1 MSRGAKVAAAV
12 AIVLLFLLAVIIIT
26 QPKEETVVTN
36 EERLAAIPSS
46 AEKMGPEDDEFAPV
60 VHSPL
65 WSQPVPMEGPVNTAG
80 AEDSPFMSAD
90 GDWFFFFFTPDVTVP
105 VQEQLLDGVTGIWW
119 TREVSGDWTPP
130 EKIVLNDDV
139 SLEGAECCVG
149 TTLWFA
155 SVRAGNFGE
164 IDVFTAQYEGGTW
177 TDVENA
183 GEQLNVD
190 YDIGEFHV
198 MPNGTMMYFHSGSWD
213 SGDSMDIW
221 STVKVG
227 DLWSTPVR
235 VEGINTDEDEGFP
248 YVTPDGSELWFTANS
263 RLGEGYTGPAIFRS
277 VKQSDG
283 TWGEPEEII
292 SNFAGEPTLDDDG
305 NIYFVHHYY
314 VDGDMV
320 EADIYVA
327 MKN

>member
-1 MSRGAKVAAAV
+1 MSRGAKVAASL
-12 AIVLLFLLAVIIIT
+12 AIVVLFLLAVIIIT

-36 EERLAAIPSS
+36 EERLAAIPAS
-46 AEKMGPEDDEFAPV
+46 AVKRTPDDDQFVPV

-65 WSQPVPMEGPVNTAG
+65 WSQPVPMTGPVNTAG
-80 AEDSPFMSAD
+80 AEDSPFITPD

-105 VQEQLLDGVTGIWW
+105 AQGQLVDGVTGIWW
-119 TREVSGDWTPP
+119 TRMMGGAWTSP
-130 EKIVLNDDV
+130 EKIILHDDV
-139 SLEGAECCVG
+139 SLEGAQCCVG
-149 TTLWFA
+149 LTLWFA
-155 SVRAGNFGE
+155 SVRAGNLGE

-177 TDVENA
+177 TDVENV

-213 SGDSMDIW
+213 SGDDMDIW

-227 DLWSTPVR
+227 GSWSIPVR

-248 YVTPDGSELWFTANS
+248 YVAPDGSELWFTANS
-263 RLGEGYTGPAIFRS
+263 RLELGYTGPAIFRS
-277 VKQSDG
+277 VKQPDG

-292 SNFAGEPTLDDDG
+292 SNFAGEPTLDSDG

-314 VDGDMV
+314 EDGEMI